1 MQDFLLLLS
10 KITPL
15 YAIILFGFI
24 AGKFLKV
31 DRESVAKIVI
41 YFVAPVVVFN
51 SFATM
56 PPGNRY
62 LLLPVIFFTVASI
75 LALIYYFIGSVF
87 PARSERNL
95 LAASVGSANTGYFGI
110 PLVIA
115 IFGSQ
120 YLNVAVIATL
130 GLIIYENTIA
140 YFLISKSNHNFKHSL
155 VKMATLPSIYTCV
168 LGVIIN
174 KTKLIIPVSIVDMIS
189 YFRGAYVVLG
199 MMVIGIALSAVTKAS
214 IDYKFGI
221 LAFSAKFIAYPVL
234 FATIIYLDNQYF
246 QIFAIREHNVMLV
259 LSAVPMAANVVAFAS
274 SLKVHP
280 EKIAAVVF
288 ASTVFAIV
296 YLPIFVAIFIK

>member
-1 MQDFLLLLS
+1 M
-10 KITPL
+10 
-15 YAIILFGFI
+15 II
-24 AGKFLKV
+24 
-31 DRESVAKIVI
+31 E
-41 YFVAPVVVFN
+41 P
-51 SFATM
+51 
-56 PPGNRY
+56 
-62 LLLPVIFFTVASI
+62 
-75 LALIYYFIGSVF
+75 
-87 PARSERNL
+87 
-95 LAASVGSANTGYFGI
+95 
-110 PLVIA
+110 
-115 IFGSQ
+115 
-120 YLNVAVIATL
+120 IATL

-174 KTKLIIPVSIVDMIS
+174 KTKLIIPVSIVDTIS